1 MRKGL
6 FILWAVLCAISCS
19 GLWEQE
25 LLPADAEGM
34 VEVTFNVTSGQPGTK
49 ALGEA
54 PQLENLYVAVFGGS
68 GYLKD
73 YREAELVGSGTYEYT
88 FKDNEGHDVTKQVPS
103 YTYRVSIALSNS
115 SRRVHFIGNG
125 PASIPFGRDNEVLPS
140 LLGEKETGFWQMI
153 TLPNVT
159 AKEDGD
165 GDYTYQGNKRQ
176 PGDPYDPSNELKAAF
191 TNIPLIRNWAKIILT
206 AHSGSHFT
214 PHSFAVV
221 HVPKHGTLVPYGGEK
236 GFITNYKDLSF
247 DQLRSPEYNYGGN
260 LPTSVEFDH
269 TLPSADDFVNCTNGV
284 KSYYAGEDKAEA
296 EAEAHSV
303 YLYERPVP
311 DANMEPTYV
320 IVYGRY
326 YNPDDTST
334 LTAEELANGGVDCYY
349 KVDLMA
355 GSEYYPI
362 LRNFKY
368 EIQIDKISARGHDT
382 PAAAAAAA
390 GSADVSADVNASS
403 LPDISDGTRR
413 MAIQYWMSKT
423 FIRAEEKKPQL
434 YVVFYDD
441 INGDNPVPNLSAAD
455 AGCVTW
461 ELIPANAGIVKDV
474 EIGEPVNDPSREDY
488 GWRPISF
495 AIASPEEAIARSQ
508 TLRIKCKT
516 NPNDVEES
524 PLYRDVVI
532 SLLPTQTM
540 RVSCSNPRVL
550 LANGEAQRVDVAI
563 PDGLV
568 ESMFPLYFLIEA
580 RNLTLTPDPSQENLP
595 VISETSIFGNYPSY
609 HFQRTLTWEEY
620 SALPSKLDYEDETRW
635 RTFSSHFLTNC
646 EDSATE
652 VRVSNEFFYTGSAS
666 FTNFASFRGSR
677 FTSSIPCETGR
688 SVTASSQLMSSGHLS
703 SRVYLDLVG
712 LAPADGSGIET
723 DPETGKYYYLPSALT
738 MSFNLV
744 TTTDDGEVSVTLHA
758 TELGYE
764 DVTIQPWRF
773 RDMKIMDMATP
784 GGSTHTSSSF
794 NNVAYGNVTPLAKN
808 SGLLVGYFT
817 DPESYSF
824 LTGNQKLK
832 VSVAASSG
840 LGSVNPWDDNGNVSA
855 TAQDYYREKWF
866 NVLAGTDP
874 VSVTL
879 SAAGYKEETVT
890 APRFKG
896 DIYSVT
902 LYNATDLGNLANN
915 QLPAKKVNIS
925 NFPSATFTV
934 QLNSKTEGKTIQK
947 LDSPDRIVLPAGGRY
962 ELEAS
967 IGSDNSDVYFCYA
980 QIFYYVD
987 GTTTLKPNLY
997 DVEPEPDGSMYYA
1010 YLGNNFEYCWNLPF
1024 GETDGKL
1031 VMKAPSNRDIVI
1043 TRIVLRGFH
1052 GILYNSSTTSGGD
1065 MGLGGNLNNGGNL

>member
-165 GDYTYQGNKRQ
+165 GDYTYHGNKRQ

-269 TLPSADDFVNCTNGV
+269 TLPSADDFVNCTHGV

-423 FIRAEEKKPQL
+423 FIQAEEKKPQL

-441 INGDNPVPNLSAAD
+441 INGDNPVPNLSAES
-455 AGCVTW
+455 VTW

-474 EIGEPVNDPSREDY
+474 EIGEPVNDSSREDY

-516 NPNDVEES
+516 NPADVEEN

-580 RNLTLTPDPSQENLP
+580 RNLTLTPDPTQENLP
-595 VISETSIFGNYPSY
+595 VISETSIFGDYPSY
-609 HFQRTLTWEEY
+609 HFQRTLTWDEY
-620 SALPSKLDYEDETRW
+620 NALPSKLDYEDETRW

-652 VRVSNEFFYTGSAS
+652 VRVSNEFFYTESAS
-666 FTNFASFRGSR
+666 FTNYASFRGAR
-677 FTSSIPCETGR
+677 FTSSIPCEAGR
-688 SVTASSQLMSSGHLS
+688 SVTATSQLMSSGHLS

-712 LAPADGSGIET
+712 LAPAAGSGIET
-723 DPETGKYYYLPSALT
+723 DPETGKYYFLPSALT

-773 RDMKIMDMATP
+773 RDMKILDMATP
-784 GGSTHTSSSF
+784 SGNTHTGGTF

-808 SGLLVGYFT
+808 PGLLVGYFT

-824 LTGNQKLK
+824 LTGSQKLQF
-832 VSVAASSG
+832 SVAASSG
-840 LGSVNPWDDNGNVSA
+840 LGSVNPWNDTGNISA